1 MLLKHSNALKMEK
14 EVLVTL
20 ERIEYYK
27 GSKKYFII
35 QLTKNFHPKNE
46 TFFYFLIAREKD
58 Q

>member
-1 MLLKHSNALKMEK
+1 MDK

-35 QLTKNFHPKNE
+35 QLTKNLHPKDE
-46 TFFYFLIAREKD
+46 TFYYFLIAREKD
-58 Q
+58 QQKKDYS

>member
-1 MLLKHSNALKMEK
+1 MDK

-35 QLTKNFHPKNE
+35 QLTKNLHQKDEAFY
-46 TFFYFLIAREKD
+46 YFLIAREKD
-58 Q
+58 

>member
-1 MLLKHSNALKMEK
+1 MDK

-35 QLTKNFHPKNE
+35 QLTKNFHPKDE
-46 TFFYFLIAREKD
+46 TFYYFLIAREKD
-58 Q
+58 QQKKDYS